1 MAIGKM
7 ENQLRFGLL
16 AYIALFLVLKL
27 PDLDTHRRVCLLVEA
42 LLTAPQVGQLVRSLK
57 MGAGSRHL
65 TISPIDGIMPVGR
78 QIMEFI

>member
-1 MAIGKM
+1 MAFGKM
-7 ENQLRFGLL
+7 ENPLRFGLL

-27 PDLDTHRRVCLLVEA
+27 PDLDTLRKVCLLVEA
-42 LLTAPQVGQLVRSLK
+42 LLTAPQAGQPVKSLR

-65 TISPIDGIMPVGR
+65 IISQIDGTMPVGR